1 MIITAKS
8 KSRGKIM
15 GNIKNRLNAIGL
27 EAADI
32 LVPRKDVDLTKWAV
46 VACDQFTS
54 EKDYWHDVESYVG
67 KAPSTLRLIFPEC
80 YLEDGDGDDRIE
92 SINRTMK
99 EYVDSNMFTTYQNC
113 FFLVRRTC
121 GSACRWGLM
130 AALDLDRYSWEKG
143 SRSLIRATEGTIL
156 SRIPPRKKIR
166 KDAPL
171 EIPHIMVLISDKDR
185 TVIEPLAKA
194 TDRLEKVYDFELM
207 KNGGHLEAWVV
218 NKDSDM
224 ENVVCAFEK
233 LNAALDPANPLLF
246 AMGDGNHSFATA
258 KSCWEDMKAGLT
270 EEQKKNHPARFCL
283 VELENIFDPG
293 LVFEPIHRV
302 LFNVPEEV
310 FLEELGRNASEVLT
324 ETVGCRNCI
333 AREIGDQSRQRFGY
347 CTADKHVV
355 VTLKNPSAAIA
366 AGTLQKVID
375 ALIEKGYSVDYI
387 HGADVTDKLGSEKG
401 NIGLFLPAIDKAT
414 FFDTIIKDGA
424 LPRKTFSMGE
434 ANEKRYYMEARAI
447 R

>member
-1 MIITAKS
+1 MK
-8 KSRGKIM
+8 
-15 GNIKNRLNAIGL
+15 NIKERLQAMGL

-32 LVPRKDVDLTKWAV
+32 MIPKKEIDPSAWAV

-54 EKDYWHDVESYVG
+54 EKEYWEDADRIAG
-67 KAPSTLRLIFPEC
+67 KKPSTLRLIFPEC
-80 YLEDGDGDDRIE
+80 YLEDGDGDRRIAD
-92 SINRTMK
+92 INRTMK
-99 EYVDSNMFTTYQNC
+99 EYVDENLFDTYREC
-113 FFLVRRTC
+113 FFLVKRTC

-130 AALDLDRYSWEKG
+130 AALDLDRYSWEKD
-143 SRSLIRATEGTIL
+143 SKSLIRATEGTIL

-171 EIPHIMVLISDKDR
+171 EIPHIMVLISDSR
-185 TVIEPLAKA
+185 RSVIEPLAAETSKLKKA
-194 TDRLEKVYDFELM
+194 YDFELM

-218 NKDSDM
+218 DSERDM
-224 ENVVCAFEK
+224 EQVTSAFEV
-233 LNAALDPANPLLF
+233 LYRELDPANPLLF

-258 KSCWEDMKAGLT
+258 QSCWEDIKQTLS
-270 EEQKKNHPARFCL
+270 EEERKTHPARFCL

-302 LFNVPEEV
+302 LFNVPEDV
-310 FLEELGRNASEVLT
+310 FLEELKKTASDVSL

-333 AREIGDQSRQRFGY
+333 AKKIADQGEQRFGY

-355 VTLKNPSAAIA
+355 ATLKNPAANIA

-375 ALIEKGYSVDYI
+375 ALLAKGYSVDYI

-401 NIGLFLPAIDKAT
+401 NIGLFLPAIDKGT

>member
-1 MIITAKS
+1 ME
-8 KSRGKIM
+8 
-15 GNIKNRLNAIGL
+15 NVNNRLEKLGL
-27 EAADI
+27 QAADI
-32 LVPRKDVDLTKWAV
+32 LIPRKDVDLTKWAV

-54 EKDYWHDVESYVG
+54 EKDYWHDVEKTVG
-67 KAPSTLRLIFPEC
+67 DAPSTLKLIFPEC
-80 YLEDGDGDDRIE
+80 YLDDGDDERRIND
-92 SINRTMK
+92 INKTMK
-99 EYVDSNMFTTYQNC
+99 EYVDADLFKTYKNC

-143 SRSLIRATEGTIL
+143 STSLIRATEGTIL

-171 EIPHIMVLISDKDR
+171 EIPHIMVLISDKEKS
-185 TVIEPLAKA
+185 VIEPLAAQSDK
-194 TDRLEKVYDFELM
+194 LEKVYDFELM

-218 NKDSDM
+218 DSDSLK
-224 ENVVCAFEK
+224 NQVATAFEK
-233 LNAALDPANPLLF
+233 LDAALDPKNPLLF

-258 KSCWEDMKAGLT
+258 KSCWEDIKATLT
-270 EEQKKNHPARFCL
+270 EEQRKCHPARFCL

-302 LFNVPEEV
+302 LFNVPESV
-310 FLEELGRNASEVLT
+310 FLEELRKNASAVAE
-324 ETVGCRNCI
+324 EKVGCRNCI
-333 AREIGDQSRQRFGY
+333 AREIADQSQQRFGY
-347 CTADKHVV
+347 CTSDKHVV
-355 VTLKNPSAAIA
+355 VTLKDPSANIA

-375 ALIEKGYSVDYI
+375 ELIKKGYSVDYI

>member
-1 MIITAKS
+1 MENVKA
-8 KSRGKIM
+8 
-15 GNIKNRLNAIGL
+15 RLQAMGL
-27 EAADI
+27 EAAEIMIPKKEID
-32 LVPRKDVDLTKWAV
+32 PSAWAV

-54 EKDYWHDVESYVG
+54 EKEYWEDADRIAG
-67 KAPSTLRLIFPEC
+67 KKPSTLRLIFPEC
-80 YLEDGDGDDRIE
+80 YLEDGDGDRRIAD
-92 SINRTMK
+92 INRTMK
-99 EYVDSNMFTTYQNC
+99 EYVDENLFDTYKEC
-113 FFLVRRTC
+113 FFLVKRTC
-121 GSACRWGLM
+121 GSSCRWGLM
-130 AALDLDRYSWEKG
+130 AALDLDRYSWEKD

-171 EIPHIMVLISDKDR
+171 EIPHIMVLISDSR
-185 TVIEPLAKA
+185 RSVIEPLAAETAQLK
-194 TDRLEKVYDFELM
+194 KVYDFELM

-218 NKDSDM
+218 DSAKDM
-224 ENVVCAFEK
+224 EQVTSAFEVLYK
-233 LNAALDPANPLLF
+233 ELNPQNPLLF

-258 KSCWEDMKAGLT
+258 KSCWEDIKQTLT
-270 EEQKKNHPARFCL
+270 EEQRKTHPARFCL

-302 LFNVPEEV
+302 LFNVPEDV
-310 FLEELGRNASEVLT
+310 FLEELKKNAAEVSL

-333 AREIGDQSRQRFGY
+333 AKKIADQGEQKFGY
-347 CTADKHVV
+347 CTSEKHVV
-355 VTLKNPSAAIA
+355 ATLKNPAANIA

-375 ALIEKGYSVDYI
+375 ALLAKGYSVDYI

-401 NIGLFLPAIDKAT
+401 NIGLFLPAIDKGT

-447 R
+447 K

>member
-1 MIITAKS
+1 ME
-8 KSRGKIM
+8 
-15 GNIKNRLNAIGL
+15 NVNNRLEKLGL
-27 EAADI
+27 QAADI
-32 LVPRKDVDLTKWAV
+32 LIPRKDVDLTKWAV

-54 EKDYWHDVESYVG
+54 EKDYWHDVEKTVG
-67 KAPSTLRLIFPEC
+67 DAPSTLKLIFPEC
-80 YLEDGDGDDRIE
+80 YLDDGDDERRIND
-92 SINRTMK
+92 INKTMK
-99 EYVDSNMFTTYQNC
+99 EYVDADLFKTYKNC

-143 SRSLIRATEGTIL
+143 STSLIRATEGTIL

-171 EIPHIMVLISDKDR
+171 EIPHIMVLMSDKEKS
-185 TVIEPLAKA
+185 VIEPLAAQSGK
-194 TDRLEKVYDFELM
+194 LEKVYDFELM

-218 NKDSDM
+218 DSDSLK
-224 ENVVCAFEK
+224 NQVATAFEK
-233 LNAALDPANPLLF
+233 LDAALDPKNPLLF

-258 KSCWEDMKAGLT
+258 KSCWEDIKATLT
-270 EEQKKNHPARFCL
+270 EEQRKCHPARFCL

-302 LFNVPEEV
+302 LFNVPESV
-310 FLEELGRNASEVLT
+310 FLEELRKNASAVAE
-324 ETVGCRNCI
+324 EKVGCRNCI
-333 AREIGDQSRQRFGY
+333 AREIADQSQQRFGY
-347 CTADKHVV
+347 CTSDKHVV
-355 VTLKNPSAAIA
+355 VTLKDPSANIA

-375 ALIEKGYSVDYI
+375 ELIKKGYSVDYI

>member
-1 MIITAKS
+1 ME
-8 KSRGKIM
+8 
-15 GNIKNRLNAIGL
+15 NIKKRLERVGL
-27 EAADI
+27 QSSDI
-32 LVPRKDVDLTKWAV
+32 MIPRKGVDLSKWAV

-54 EKDYWHDVESYVG
+54 EKDYWERVDKAVG
-67 KAPSTLRLIFPEC
+67 KDPSTLRLIFPEC
-80 YLEDGDGDDRIE
+80 YLEDGDGDRRIE
-92 SINRTMK
+92 DINRSMK
-99 EYVDSNMFTTYQNC
+99 EYVDAKLFDTYKDC
-113 FFLVRRTC
+113 FFLVKRSC
-121 GSACRWGLM
+121 GNASRWGLM

-143 SRSLIRATEGTIL
+143 STSLIRATEGTIL

-171 EIPHIMVLISDKDR
+171 EIPHIMVLISDKEKS
-185 TVIEPLAKA
+185 VIEPLAAQSGK
-194 TDRLEKVYDFELM
+194 LEKVYDFELM

-218 NKDSDM
+218 DSDSLK
-224 ENVVCAFEK
+224 NQVATAFEK
-233 LNAALDPANPLLF
+233 LDAALDPKNPLLF

-258 KSCWEDMKAGLT
+258 KSCWEDIKATLT
-270 EEQKKNHPARFCL
+270 EEQRKCHPARFCL

-302 LFNVPEEV
+302 LFNVPESV
-310 FLEELGRNASEVLT
+310 FLEELRKNASAVAE
-324 ETVGCRNCI
+324 EKVGCRNCI
-333 AREIGDQSRQRFGY
+333 AREIADQSQQRFGY
-347 CTADKHVV
+347 CTSDKHVV
-355 VTLKNPSAAIA
+355 VTLKDPSANIA

-375 ALIEKGYSVDYI
+375 ELIKKGYSVDYI